1 MGFNYALAKQDG
13 FTDQQIAEVLGEK
26 RGFNVGLA
34 VQDGF
39 SYSQI
44 AQALV
49 EKSESEDTG
58 LFREAL
64 DVPVFAA
71 QGATQLF
78 RMGTQAFG
86 ADNPVAN
93 TLMGVEDYL
102 GSLISAGSRQ
112 QQEEIAEI
120 FADAEDKG
128 FGEQV
133 KAGLKALTVAPVD
146 TLAQFGGTAVPFI
159 AASVLTGGAATPAL
173 ALGATTG
180 TGLVKGTIFDA
191 VEREYINQGVDPEQA
206 REIAEQAQA
215 YTGENLDQI
224 ALGGVLGAAAGR
236 LGIERGITNLITRKV
251 GQEAALPVGIKTIVG
266 GAVAE
271 SIPEAVQAGQE
282 KFAANISRQR
292 EGFDVDLMEGVVGQS
307 VFEGGAGLLL
317 GGGVGTYTSRRNRL
331 SNERQAEL
339 LEKKENE
346 ELAIQDSV
354 GDLLAPE
361 YDTTD
366 LPDDFSGVGLSPDPS
381 PVEIEEEVEVQ
392 LPARDLNI
400 RDMQTEA
407 SRIVRQTNP
416 DQEITFVSE
425 PTADGRGFQIIGS
438 DQKAYGAPIT
448 GAETARQLAF
458 RLNQQKKISGL

>member
-64 DVPVFAA
+64 DVPVLAA

-112 QQEEIAEI
+112 QQEEIAQI

-133 KAGLKALTVAPVD
+133 
-146 TLAQFGGTAVPFI
+146 
-159 AASVLTGGAATPAL
+159 
-173 ALGATTG
+173 
-180 TGLVKGTIFDA
+180 
-191 VEREYINQGVDPEQA
+191 
-206 REIAEQAQA
+206 
-215 YTGENLDQI
+215 
-224 ALGGVLGAAAGR
+224 
-236 LGIERGITNLITRKV
+236 
-251 GQEAALPVGIKTIVG
+251 
-266 GAVAE
+266 
-271 SIPEAVQAGQE
+271 
-282 KFAANISRQR
+282 
-292 EGFDVDLMEGVVGQS
+292 
-307 VFEGGAGLLL
+307 
-317 GGGVGTYTSRRNRL
+317 
-331 SNERQAEL
+331 
-339 LEKKENE
+339 
-346 ELAIQDSV
+346 
-354 GDLLAPE
+354 
-361 YDTTD
+361 
-366 LPDDFSGVGLSPDPS
+366 
-381 PVEIEEEVEVQ
+381 
-392 LPARDLNI
+392 
-400 RDMQTEA
+400 
-407 SRIVRQTNP
+407 
-416 DQEITFVSE
+416 
-425 PTADGRGFQIIGS
+425 
-438 DQKAYGAPIT
+438 
-448 GAETARQLAF
+448 
-458 RLNQQKKISGL
+458 